1 MKSRTSQVGVTF
13 VVALVGA
20 LTAIQEAPGATAFW
34 TGVNGGNWS
43 GDGVGGQNWSSDT
56 AIPGTPYTPVNGDGL
71 RFFQN
76 RPYPSSTND
85 MVGLSVKEI
94 SFQGATT
101 DYTLNGNKV
110 TVSGGI
116 TYGGGHTLNL
126 PLESDGNLTINGGTE
141 ADPMTFNGIISETAA
156 NSGLYIYSG
165 VVHLNAANT
174 ISGLFSM
181 GIQSP
186 PTVYINTLANS
197 GVAQSLGAGTQVK
210 FGHNDNGGTIIYT
223 GSSDVSTDKLA
234 QPGREGGYTG
244 SGTFLNNGTGT
255 VTWNG
260 DFTGISAGVVS
271 RTWTLGGANT
281 GDNTWAG
288 LIRDY
293 DTSAPITDIMGLAK
307 TNAGKWILSGNN
319 TYSGPTTVSEGTLV
333 IDGDQS
339 GATGV
344 VSVASGAILG
354 GTGSIGGSV
363 SVPSGATLAVEVD
376 GASADEL
383 TITGTLT
390 LAGNLNITHA
400 SAPAASEYRVA
411 TASLIDITGVTVT
424 GETRWVPELRNG
436 AAELW
441 IVGPPAGFVLIVR

>member
-20 LTAIQEAPGATAFW
+20 FTAIQEAPGATAFW

-56 AIPGTPYTPVNGDGL
+56 AIPGSPYTPVNGDGL

-76 RPYPSSTND
+76 RPYPSSTNN
-85 MVGLSVKEI
+85 MVGLSVTDI

-110 TVSGGI
+110 TVTGGI
-116 TYGGGHTLNL
+116 TFGGAHTLNL

-165 VVHLNAANT
+165 VVHLNASNT
-174 ISGLFSM
+174 ISGLFFM
-181 GIQSP
+181 GVQSP

-234 QPGREGGYTG
+234 EPGRAGSYTG

-260 DFTGISAGVVS
+260 DFTGTSAGAVS
-271 RTWTLGGANT
+271 RVWTLGGTNT
-281 GDNTWAG
+281 GENTWAG

-293 DTSAPITDIMGLAK
+293 DTIAPITDIMGLAK

-339 GATGV
+339 GATGA

-376 GASADEL
+376 GVTADDL
-383 TITGTLT
+383 AISGTLT
-390 LAGNLNITHA
+390 LAGNLNVTYA

-411 TASLIDITGVTVT
+411 TASSIDITGVTVT

-441 IVGPPAGFVLIVR
+441 IVGPPAGFVLTVR